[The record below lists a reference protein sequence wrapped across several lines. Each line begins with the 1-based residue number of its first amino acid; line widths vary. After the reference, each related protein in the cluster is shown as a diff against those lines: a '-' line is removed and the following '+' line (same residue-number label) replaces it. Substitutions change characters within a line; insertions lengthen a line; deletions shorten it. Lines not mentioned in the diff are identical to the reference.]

1 MQYTLRRIPPYLDQA
16 LRKQAQEE
24 NKSLNQVVIDLLLRV
39 LGLSG
44 EPVVHRDL
52 SDIAGTWREDSDADE
67 VLAEQRQ
74 IDHELW
80 A

>member
-1 MQYTLRRIPPYLDQA
+1 MQYTLRGIPPCLDQA
-16 LRKQAQEE
+16 LRQQAREE
-24 NKSLNQVVIDLLLRV
+24 GKSLNQVVIDALLRA

-44 EPVVHRDL
+44 EPTAQRDL
-52 SDIAGTWREDSDADE
+52 SDIAGTWKDDPVAEESFE
-67 VLAEQRQ
+67 EQRQ